1 MKDYRSK
8 YPEQFMKNLRS
19 YGKAPFDIAVI
30 HGGPG
35 APGYMAP
42 VALELSSGMGVLEPL
57 QTESSL
63 EGQIQELHD
72 VLINNANLPVK
83 LIGSSWGAWL
93 IFIFTAEYPSFVKK
107 LILIGSGPFEE
118 KYSLNILKTRL
129 ERLSEKERREALFF
143 MTVLEELNNDQDKN
157 TILDQLGNLFTKA
170 DAYDPLTLNTSDLEV
185 QFHIYQSVWS
195 DAANLRQ
202 SGELLKL
209 GKQIQCPVLAIHG
222 DYDPHPAEGVQKPLS
237 TVLKHFQFI
246 LLKNCGHLPW
256 IEKEARDKFYKILKK
271 DLRMP

>member
-1 MKDYRSK
+1 
-8 YPEQFMKNLRS
+8 MKNLRS

-237 TVLKHFQFI
+237 TVLEHFQFI

-271 DLRMP
+271 ELRMP

>member
-1 MKDYRSK
+1 MR
-8 YPEQFMKNLRS
+8 NLRS
-19 YGKAPFDIAVI
+19 YGKAPFEIAVI

-42 VALELSSGMGVLEPL
+42 VALELSSCMGVLEPL
-57 QTESSL
+57 QTKSSL

-93 IFIFTAEYPSFVKK
+93 SFIFTAEYPSFVKK

-143 MTVLEELNNDQDKN
+143 MTALEELNNDQDKN

-237 TVLKHFQFI
+237 TVLEHFQFI

-256 IEKEARDKFYKILKK
+256 IEREARDKFYKILKK
-271 DLRMP
+271 ELRMPL